1 MDFKN
6 VTNQFV
12 YILVPSGTGL
22 PGTEVPE
29 FELNIKPV
37 HRDSI
42 MELKYNIF
50 YESYQTIHNA
60 IFRIQKV
67 VDGTTSFSSSY
78 KQ

>member
-6 VTNQFV
+6 VTSQFT
-12 YILVPSGTGL
+12 YATGTGL

-42 MELKYNIF
+42 MEFKYNIF
-50 YESYQTIHNA
+50 YES
-60 IFRIQKV
+60 
-67 VDGTTSFSSSY
+67 GTKHT
-78 KQ
+78 